1 MPQTLGFPMEREF
14 YLRDPSEVAKD
25 LLGKHLVR
33 KWKRGSL
40 EGMIV
45 ETEAYYGSEDPASR
59 AYNGK
64 KNYNQMMWGD
74 PGRVFIY
81 NVHRYWMFNI
91 VSHLPNEVGAVLLR
105 AIIPTNGVN
114 MMLENRQV
122 EKLQQLTSGPGKLTL
137 ALGIDKMLQGAD
149 VTNPKGEIFIAWAKP
164 STHIKSSRRIGV
176 KRDLER
182 DLRFYINGNMFVS
195 R

>member
-1 MPQTLGFPMEREF
+1 MSQTCGFPIERDF

-25 LLGKHLVR
+25 LLGKYLVR
-33 KWKRGSL
+33 KWKQGSL
-40 EGMIV
+40 KGMIV

-91 VSHLPNEVGAVLLR
+91 VSHLPKEVGAVLLR
-105 AIIPTNGVN
+105 AIMPTTGVN

-122 EKLQQLTSGPGKLTL
+122 ENLQQLTSGPGKLTL
-137 ALGIDKMLQGAD
+137 ALGIDKLLQGAD